1 MNWIRVIAGAIWIY
15 CVLFAGAFFI
25 TSNTLAR
32 QRTRRVKKMRQRE
45 LEKELS
51 NTPVK
56 WRWI

>member
-1 MNWIRVIAGAIWIY
+1 MNWILVIAGGIWIY

-32 QRTRRVKKMRQRE
+32 QRTRRVKKMLQRE

-51 NTPVK
+51 DTSTK

>member
-1 MNWIRVIAGAIWIY
+1 MNWIHVIAGGIWIY

-25 TSNTLAR
+25 AANAHAR

-51 NTPVK
+51 NTPTE
-56 WRWI
+56 WRSI

>member
-1 MNWIRVIAGAIWIY
+1 MNWIHVIAGAY

-51 NTPVK
+51 NTPIK